1 MAMYGSEP
9 DPMSDVDPY
18 DAEEQRRRLAAAEG
32 GGVDLAPAPTPTF
45 TTPGEHVGTA
55 SPSPA
60 PAPLFDGSRFS
71 ADQWD
76 AFRTATRE
84 AGGSDA
90 YFDDFI
96 RRNPDDPNRAAESLI
111 PTSHR
116 PYDSQ
121 TNNQNEQYQ
130 NSIADAQRGTATAPM
145 RAPTRAPGVQYG
157 GASGQQPGQVPLAP
171 FQFDDP
177 YTNQYEAI
185 AQAQLNQVRDN
196 PALNQLLQFL
206 QSQFETRSQSPG
218 MTPDELAVMRTQAF
232 EPIEDYRNA
241 SKQRSAERTAA
252 RGMLPSSG
260 LAELDLRD
268 IDMAADQNRTRLDR
282 DLAMSQI
289 DRRRQD
295 QTQAAQIA
303 QMLGITIPGMQ
314 RTEELMLGN
323 SLYQLPRTAMQDA
336 LSVVN
341 GTSNPN
347 DMFTQSLQL
356 QQQQLAQQQQ
366 AMRLQQENDARN
378 AAIWQQLGGLFAGM
392 FS

>member
-1 MAMYGSEP
+1 MAAF
-9 DPMSDVDPY
+9 DPFADTAWQD
-18 DAEEQRRRLAAAEG
+18 DEEERRRREAADG
-32 GGVDLAPAPTPTF
+32 GGVELAPAPTPTF

-55 SPSPA
+55 SPTPA

-76 AFRTATRE
+76 AFRAATRE

-111 PTSHR
+111 PTMHR

-121 TNNQNEQYQ
+121 TNNPNEQYQ
-130 NSIADAQRGTATAPM
+130 NSIADAQRGTPLAPAPM

-157 GASGQQPGQVPLAP
+157 SASGQQPGQVPLAP

-196 PALNQLLQFL
+196 PALNQLLEYL

-218 MTPDELAVMRTQAF
+218 MTPEELAVMRTQAF

-241 SKQRSAERTAA
+241 SKQRSQERTAA

-260 LAELDLRD
+260 VAELDLRD

-295 QTQAAQIA
+295 ETQAAQIA
-303 QMLGITIPGMQ
+303 QLLGITIPGMQ

-347 DMFTQSLQL
+347 DLFSQSMQM